1 MPHMHELPKKGNIL
15 RFVKPVRHEST
26 PHPAKLHWRPID
38 VPSCGHPSLDATES
52 VLGTLLALGT

>member
-1 MPHMHELPKKGNIL
+1 MHELPKKGKYTSFCKAGSP
-15 RFVKPVRHEST
+15 REH